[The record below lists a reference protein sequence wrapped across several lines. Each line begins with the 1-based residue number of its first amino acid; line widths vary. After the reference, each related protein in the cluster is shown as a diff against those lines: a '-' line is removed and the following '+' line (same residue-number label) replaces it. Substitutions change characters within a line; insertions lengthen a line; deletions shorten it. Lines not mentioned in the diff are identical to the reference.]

1 MRSEMRCGLGWVKL
15 VGHAVAWGIEHST
28 MARRIL
34 ALNMPT
40 TRVGSTATEGSCV
53 YHLPVDWW

>member
-40 TRVGSTATEGSCV
+40 TGGFDS
-53 YHLPVDWW
+53 D

>member
-1 MRSEMRCGLGWVKL
+1 MIWFNVNEVRNEVRLLGWVKL
-15 VGHAVAWGIEHST
+15 VGHALTWGIEHST

-40 TRVGSTATEGSCV
+40 TGGFDS
-53 YHLPVDWW
+53 D